1 MQITLLQCLIHFVI
15 ASANENFP
23 PSVYNIVDPIYF
35 TRSSSARC
43 VHYFTRENKPSRV
56 SSARASLVIP
66 LSTFADPLSSS
77 IAIIF
82 RNGRIR
88 NHVSESSNASLSLS
102 LSCDEWTAVGWIGRA
117 RLGAKTSE
125 TSGGKVHNGARTR
138 WYTRVCSRVYIR
150 IWPRKVERD
159 VVSTPGC
166 ANIDRGVA
174 VTKNSTE
181 REYDALAVVAKDGAE
196 PGGRA
201 TRRFHSPPLLFLIL
215 LLPL

>member
-102 LSCDEWTAVGWIGRA
+102 LVRRMDSGRLD
-117 RLGAKTSE
+117 RKSSTPAKTSE

-201 TRRFHSPPLLFLIL
+201 TRRFHSPPLLFLT

>member
-102 LSCDEWTAVGWIGRA
+102 LVRRMDSGRLDRKSSTRGENVGDEWRE
-117 RLGAKTSE
+117 GA
-125 TSGGKVHNGARTR
+125 
-138 WYTRVCSRVYIR
+138 
-150 IWPRKVERD
+150 
-159 VVSTPGC
+159 
-166 ANIDRGVA
+166 
-174 VTKNSTE
+174 
-181 REYDALAVVAKDGAE
+181 
-196 PGGRA
+196 
-201 TRRFHSPPLLFLIL
+201 
-215 LLPL
+215 